1 MNPSREPLPV
11 GLWVPTPARLLR
23 LLLGLALFGLGE
35 ACLVAAALGNSPWTV
50 LAQGISLHSPL
61 SIGAATVAISFV
73 VLLLWVP
80 LRQPPGL
87 GTVANAVG
95 IGLALQAALLVLPE
109 HPGEALRWALLA
121 AGVAIVGLGSGFYLT
136 AALGPGP
143 RDGLM
148 TGLHRRSGRSLRLVR
163 GTIEVS
169 VLVAGWL
176 LGGTVGLGTLAFAL
190 AVGPCVQLAV
200 ERLSTPEWRAL
211 DRRRRFEAGLL
222 APEDLAEDR
231 AGEAF

>member
-1 MNPSREPLPV
+1 MSAPGEHLPID
-11 GLWVPTPARLLR
+11 LWRPTPTRLLR
-23 LLLGLALFGLGE
+23 LSVGLTLFGIGE
-35 ACLVAAALGNSPWTV
+35 ACLVAAGLGNSPWTV
-50 LAQGISLHSPL
+50 LAQGISLHSPM
-61 SIGAATVAISFV
+61 SIGAATVATSFV
-73 VLLLWVP
+73 VLLLWIP

-87 GTVANAVG
+87 GTVANAIG
-95 IGLALQAALLVLPE
+95 IGLALQATLLLLPG
-109 HPGEALRWALLA
+109 HPSDPVRWALLV

-163 GTIEVS
+163 GSIEVS

-176 LGGTVGLGTLAFAL
+176 LGGTVGVGTLTFAL

>member
-1 MNPSREPLPV
+1 MNPSPEPLPV

-23 LLLGLALFGLGE
+23 LLLGLALFGFGE
-35 ACLVAAALGNSPWTV
+35 ACLVAAGLGNSPWTV

-61 SIGAATVAISFV
+61 SVGAATVAISFV

-109 HPGEALRWALLA
+109 HPGGVARWALLA

-176 LGGTVGLGTLAFAL
+176 LGGTVGVGTLAFAL